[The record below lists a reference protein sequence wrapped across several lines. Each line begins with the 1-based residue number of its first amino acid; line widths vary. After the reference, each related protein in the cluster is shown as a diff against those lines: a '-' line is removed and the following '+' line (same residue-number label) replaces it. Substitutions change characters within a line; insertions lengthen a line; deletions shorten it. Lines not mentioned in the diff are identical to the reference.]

1 MRFDHLD
8 RSPLLRM
15 PAPAVQNDG
24 RRVHRRGA
32 DQMPALPR
40 LQPSEAREP
49 TPAAARPRWKGSLV
63 WLFVPPE
70 DMKTFAA
77 SAFAPVSEASIS
89 AFTSPSPD
97 IELCAMSSETV
108 SPHPLSWRGWQTRPW
123 LRLLSGT
130 ICDPSTAA
138 RGAAAFISSL
148 PVIPASPSAS
158 RASGRARMTPATSG
172 PRSPGSS
179 ARSRRNGASSRM
191 SPVICPLVSTTSPES
206 FRAWATG
213 LQRVSYQRRKLAHRI
228 SASGCSFWPT
238 PTVKSSG
245 NRACIQITPERG
257 LYFRTDENQTGS
269 QIGLRNAAA
278 SWSLMWDLMTSA
290 GWTPRQPVSSPRCRV
305 ALLNGER
312 SSEGG
317 LSLNPAFSDWMMGWP
332 PGWTEPLLPVTGW
345 SLWRQ
350 RARGAI

>member
-1 MRFDHLD
+1 
-8 RSPLLRM
+8 M
-15 PAPAVQNDG
+15 PAPAVQDDG

-89 AFTSPSPD
+89 ACISQNPD

-138 RGAAAFISSL
+138 HGVAAFISSL
-148 PVIPASPSAS
+148 PDIPASPSAS
-158 RASGRARMTPATSG
+158 RGCVKGRMTPGTSG

-179 ARSRRNGASSRM
+179 VRSRRNCASSRT
-191 SPVICPLVSTTSPES
+191 SPAICPLVSTMSPES

-213 LQRVSYQRRKLAHRI
+213 LQRASYQRRKSGHRT
-228 SASGCSFWPT
+228 SGSGCSFWPT
-238 PTVKSSG
+238 PTFRSAG
-245 NRACIQITPERG
+245 NRAAVHLTPEQG
-257 LYFRTDENQTGS
+257 LSFRNDLNQAGS
-269 QIGLRNAAA
+269 QIGLRNAAT
-278 SWSLMWDLMTSA
+278 SWSLMWDLMISA
-290 GWTPRQPVSSPRCRV
+290 GWNPQNPVSSPRYRV
-305 ALLNGER
+305 VLLNGEKH
-312 SSEGG
+312 SEGALG
-317 LSLNPAFSDWMMGWP
+317 LNPAFCDWMMGWP
-332 PGWTEPLLPVTGW
+332 PGWTEPLLPVMGW
-345 SLWRQ
+345 SLWLR